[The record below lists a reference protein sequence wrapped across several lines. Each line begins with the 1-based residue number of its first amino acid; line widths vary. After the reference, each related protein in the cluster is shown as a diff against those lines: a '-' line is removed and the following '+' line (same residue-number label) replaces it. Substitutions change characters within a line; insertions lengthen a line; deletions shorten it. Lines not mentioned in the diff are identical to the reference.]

1 MEDFRKKI
9 QQMTGWSDALV
20 NAIRTEEEARI
31 YMKAGLKEMIVNGK
45 PALIQPRID
54 PDYLMPE
61 WWIREYGEN
70 WRGWSNSDLMGEGY
84 PPHDENGDPYE
95 LHHIGQLTTSPLAE
109 LTWAQHH
116 EDGNYAILHT
126 FDDYS
131 DIDRSAF
138 EDEKADSSSLP
149 PSPHASTTS
158 AKYVSVFKLG

>member
-9 QQMTGWSDALV
+9 H
-20 NAIRTEEEARI
+20 
-31 YMKAGLKEMIVNGK
+31 GK

-138 EDEKADSSSLP
+138 EDEKAAHWMARYKTL
-149 PSPHASTTS
+149 
-158 AKYVSVFKLG
+158 